1 MTEEREQLREHRR
14 KIKNL
19 RTRRIRKQAL
29 IDRLRNKIDDL
40 ETEIREDE
48 KHARRIRNSR

>member
-19 RTRRIRKQAL
+19 RTRRIRKQAY

>member
-19 RTRRIRKQAL
+19 RTRRIAKQAF

-40 ETEIREDE
+40 ETELREDE
-48 KHARRIRNSR
+48 EHARSIRNSR